1 MAEMKRM
8 TYRLEDQWG
17 NETDKVIFES
27 EYIYW
32 DSTKKLEAALSR
44 LAEIEDIIADEDG
57 NYNLDRLTKI
67 MKVEKQRSEMLKTG
81 ATVYYVDAIGE
92 IERGVVTSV
101 CYDKGRLESFGVE
114 FPESNDFDEFFG
126 SAWGDCFF
134 GSEEEA
140 LDQLRERNMEELEV
154 SVKVNVRKL

>member
-1 MAEMKRM
+1 MADMKRM

-17 NETDKVIFES
+17 SKTDKVIFES

-32 DSTKKLEAALSR
+32 DSVKKLEAALSR

-57 NYNLDRLTKI
+57 NYNLDRLMEIIKR
-67 MKVEKQRSEMLKTG
+67 EKQRSEMLKTG
-81 ATVYYVDAIGE
+81 ATVYYVDDNGK

-101 CYDKGRLESFGVE
+101 CYDKGKLESFCVE
-114 FPESNDFDEFFG
+114 FPESNDFDEFWG
-126 SAWGDCFF
+126 NAWGDCFF

-140 LDQLRERNMEELEV
+140 LDRLRKGNM
-154 SVKVNVRKL
+154 